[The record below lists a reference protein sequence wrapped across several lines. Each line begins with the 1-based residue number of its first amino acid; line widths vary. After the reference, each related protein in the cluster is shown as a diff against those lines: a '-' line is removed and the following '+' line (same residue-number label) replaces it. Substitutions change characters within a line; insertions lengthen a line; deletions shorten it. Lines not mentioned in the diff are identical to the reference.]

1 MSTGNQLA
9 FAFVTVQAKK
19 AKNSNAPTMSAKDV
33 DIRECSLADRKMLA
47 KGQLLQICAGD
58 ALIIELPRPLFIA
71 TSTKVDMLQGTRIEL
86 PRGADRQGVI
96 SLISYLK
103 DILSWRAS
111 NLSMSNNMPIHDMLT
126 ITAAAAML
134 GMEKYVANVYRK
146 CEAKLRNELPS
157 YEDLDTLSYF
167 WQEHAHLLH
176 VVASSNLAVRMRE
189 GTIPDTEE
197 FDAYLA
203 TNEALNEEIQIA
215 NDKHA
220 EWFHRKQENHE
231 AWRQREQARK
241 ARAEQAKVRAERD
254 AEKKAFWDN
263 KKSEAAED
271 ELSIQKKLQLSAEN
285 RKFTPRERAHWRR
298 TRGIKLPK
306 GC

>member
-176 VVASSNLAVRMRE
+176 VVASSNLAVRTRE

-203 TNEALNEEIQIA
+203 TNEALN
-215 NDKHA
+215 

>member
-19 AKNSNAPTMSAKDV
+19 ANAPTMSAKDV
-33 DIRECSLADRKMLA
+33 DIRECSLADRKLLA
-47 KGQLLQICAGD
+47 KGQLLQVCAGD

-96 SLISYLK
+96 SLVSYLK

-134 GMEKYVANVYRK
+134 GMEKYVANIYRK

-220 EWFHRKQENHE
+220 EWFQRKQENHE
-231 AWRQREQARK
+231 AWRQR
-241 ARAEQAKVRAERD
+241 EQAKVRAERD